1 MHVQVQRE
9 LHFTMENGQFT
20 PRRVHPP
27 LGGRS
32 SRKVR
37 VLVKIMGLITIRT
50 D

>member
-20 PRRVHPP
+20 PRTQQTPP
-27 LGGRS
+27 RRRS
-32 SRKVR
+32 GRKVR
-37 VLVKIMGLITIRT
+37 GRVKIMGLITIRT